1 MKVAF
6 YINAIHEG
14 GAERVV
20 VNLASDFAEYGDE
33 IILITSFRDKWEY
46 PYSDKIKR
54 YILDENKV
62 YNNVIIKNISRIKRL
77 HSILKSEC
85 PDCIVSFMA
94 EANFRSIIASFG
106 MKTKTIV
113 SVRNDPKVEYPGKVR
128 GFFGRHMLNF
138 ADGCVFQTKDA
149 QDWFYNRLK
158 SKSTIILNSVKKD
171 FFEIERKQIDN
182 TIVTCG
188 RLEEQKNQKLLVEA
202 FELVE
207 KVHSGAKLF
216 IYGEGRLRTEL
227 ELLIKNKGLEKKI
240 FLCGNYNNIPE
251 VLSWANIFVLSSDYE
266 GMPNALMEALAA
278 GIPSISTDCPC
289 GGPEFLIS
297 NKINGMLT
305 TVGDMK
311 QLANS
316 IIYLLNNKKTA
327 DKMGVNA
334 KKKAYDFYPD
344 KINNE
349 WHRYIEEVV
358 GIL

>member
-1 MKVAF
+1 M
-6 YINAIHEG
+6 
-14 GAERVV
+14 
-20 VNLASDFAEYGDE
+20 
-33 IILITSFRDKWEY
+33 
-46 PYSDKIKR
+46 
-54 YILDENKV
+54 
-62 YNNVIIKNISRIKRL
+62 
-77 HSILKSEC
+77 
-85 PDCIVSFMA
+85 
-94 EANFRSIIASFG
+94 
-106 MKTKTIV
+106 
-113 SVRNDPKVEYPGKVR
+113 
-128 GFFGRHMLNF
+128 
-138 ADGCVFQTKDA
+138 
-149 QDWFYNRLK
+149 
-158 SKSTIILNSVKKD
+158 
-171 FFEIERKQIDN
+171 
-182 TIVTCG
+182 
-188 RLEEQKNQKLLVEA
+188 EA